1 MDMVAQ
7 MMLKVNTV
15 FNDEYLDKLAHETGF
30 IQRKRKISARSFL
43 ENLMFLRLEHPES
56 SLEDLVYEF
65 HKGNTQL
72 TKQALHKKFN
82 AAAVLFVHK
91 VLGELL
97 VQTFKKQSFLV
108 DLPFINEVQ
117 VIDSSEIKL
126 NKVLKDAF
134 PQTRNQGA
142 ALKLQ
147 SLINVVNNQVL
158 SLNIRPSKEPD
169 QGYKEHLAHVQRGD
183 LLLSDLGY
191 FCVESFN
198 KIDEGGGFFLSRYF
212 KLTSIYLVDNE
223 DKFNLRA
230 FLNKAT
236 ETHLELPIFLGAS
249 KFPCRL
255 IAIKLPEEAYQKR
268 LANLKEKH
276 RKDPRSKE
284 NPSDFLNQWTIFITN
299 LPQSVMPITLLQ
311 LYRLR
316 WQIELFFKMM
326 KTFLNLRKIDEV
338 NQSRASISLYIS
350 LIAITLLSFIAM
362 TIKDKEISLYKSA
375 KIFVKNIRPFFDLI
389 HNAQCAISWMRN
401 LLSKFSLKESRPN
414 RPSTKRLLEF
424 NYA

>member
-1 MDMVAQ
+1 MVAQ
-7 MMLKVNTV
+7 MMAKVNAV
-15 FNDEYLDKLAHETGF
+15 FNDEYLDKLARETGF
-30 IQRKRKISARSFL
+30 IQRKRKINARSFL
-43 ENLMFLRLEHPES
+43 EKLLFLRLEHS
-56 SLEDLVYEF
+56 QSTLDDLVYEF
-65 HKGNTQL
+65 DKSDTLL
-72 TKQALHKKFN
+72 TKQALHKKLN
-82 AAAVLFVHK
+82 ASAVAFVHK

-97 VQTFKKQSFLV
+97 VRTFKEQHFLV
-108 DLPFINEVQ
+108 TLPFINDIQ

-147 SLINVVNNQVL
+147 SLINVVNNQIL
-158 SLNIRPSKEPD
+158 SLDIRPSREPD
-169 QGYKEHLAHVQRGD
+169 QGYKEYIGHVQRGD
-183 LLLSDLGY
+183 LLISDLGY

-198 KIDEGGGFFLSRYF
+198 NIDKRGGFFLSRYF
-212 KLTSIYLVDNE
+212 KNTSIYLFNNK

-236 ETHLELPIFLGAS
+236 QAQLELPVFLSAS

-255 IAIKLPEEAYQKR
+255 IALKLPEKAYQKR

-284 NPSDFLNQWTIFITN
+284 DPSDLLNQWTIFVTN
-299 LPQSVMPITLLQ
+299 LPQSVKAQTLLQ
-311 LYRLR
+311 LYSVR
-316 WQIELFFKMM
+316 WQIELFFKML
-326 KTFLNLRKIDEV
+326 KTFLNLRTIDEV

-350 LIAITLLSFIAM
+350 LIAVTLLSFVAM
-362 TIKDKEISLYKSA
+362 TIQNKEISLYKSA
-375 KIFVKNIRPFFDLI
+375 NVFVKNIRTFFDI
-389 HNAQCAISWMRN
+389 IRNTECAISWMQN
-401 LLSKFSLKESRPN
+401 LLCKFALKESRPN